1 MLTCLFCK
9 LFLLAR
15 SNNTVEVNIENERV
29 TLVEK
34 DHLDDWSLEKDRC
47 LRLSCVQA
55 VVWPTRQS
63 NPLKVRRALVE
74 FFHGSKINR
83 ADK

>member
-15 SNNTVEVNIENERV
+15 SKNTVEVYIENERI
-29 TLVEK
+29 TLIEK
-34 DHLDDWSLEKDRC
+34 YHLGDWNLEKDCC
-47 LRLSCVQA
+47 LRLLCVQA